1 MKTMSK
7 QKLHWSNLS
16 MKDKLHSSLS
26 LWNKDWKILRAKK
39 LRAEKLKAEKLR
51 A

>member
-7 QKLHWSNLS
+7 QKLHWNNLN
-16 MKDKLHSSLS
+16 MKDKLYSSLS
-26 LWNKDWKILRAKK
+26 LWNKDWKILRA
-39 LRAEKLKAEKLR
+39 EKLKVEKLR